1 MALPL
6 KATLGEMRAELL
18 SRLGMASQGAAA
30 GNMVPTVNSYLQR
43 SQQFLYRKYEDLELR
58 IIEDINTAA
67 GQTLYD
73 WLDTM
78 DPRQIIELRVLYSG
92 VWHPM
97 KEGIEFFHDTVADTR
112 YFPRR
117 YERRAQLEV
126 WPEPDGVYTL
136 RIEHYQRLG
145 QFTQDGDRCTI
156 NEELLFEWT
165 LGRLKRH
172 YKHDDA
178 KDYIDTASELL
189 RQMQGSIHGNKR
201 YLPGGDKRD
210 DAHPMPTVV

>member
-18 SRLGMASQGAAA
+18 SRIGMASQGAAA
-30 GNMVPTVNSYLQR
+30 GAVVTTVNSFLRR

-58 IIEDINTAA
+58 IIEDISSAA

-73 WLDTM
+73 WPDDM
-78 DPRQIIELRVLYSG
+78 DPRRVTQIRVQYGGTWFLM
-92 VWHPM
+92 H
-97 KEGIEFFHDTVADTR
+97 EGIEYQHDTVVGSR

-117 YERRAQLEV
+117 YDRRAQLEV
-126 WPEPDGVYTL
+126 WPEPDGIYPMRV
-136 RIEHYQRLG
+136 EHYQRLG
-145 QFTQDGDRCTI
+145 RFTQDDDRCTI

-172 YKHDDA
+172 YKHEDA
-178 KDYIDTASELL
+178 KDYIDTGNELL

-201 YLPGGDKRD
+201 YLPGGKMEE
-210 DAHPMPTVV
+210 PLPFPQVV